1 MYIHVITYNQGEGS
15 TKGDRDMEEAREILG
30 SMTLMDLIDEWELTT
45 TVSDPAISEVRG
57 WLMDEIER
65 REPKGF
71 NAWLEQEDPRDEDLK
86 HYVIR

>member
-1 MYIHVITYNQGEGS
+1 MYIQVVTYNQGEGN
-15 TKGDRDMEEAREILG
+15 TKGDRDMEKVREILE

-45 TVSDPAISEVRG
+45 TISDPAIYEVRG

-65 REPKGF
+65 REPEGF
-71 NAWLEQEDPRDEDLK
+71 NAWIEQEDPRDEDLK